1 MDNITQVRVGVFET
15 NSSSSHAVIIGGEA
29 AQDFGLSK
37 DILRAGFV
45 DVDVSDFTQR
55 VGDIDRDTI
64 IKLAALLSVCVDSLH
79 DEDGRNHTVE
89 GFRKT
94 DNGKR
99 VLDIFE
105 TLTGVKVRSVNISTY
120 LETEHNFRQ
129 VCEDAE
135 LIPIFLFSK
144 DSGIQFEYD

>member
-45 DVDVSDFTQR
+45 DIEVSGFANR
-55 VGDIDRDTI
+55 VGSVDNDTI
-64 IKLAALLSVCVDSLH
+64 TKLAALLSVCVDTINDADGNAHTITKFRES
-79 DEDGRNHTVE
+79 ED
-89 GFRKT
+89 
-94 DNGKR
+94 GKR
-99 VLDIFE
+99 VLDTFE
-105 TLTGVKVRSVNISTY
+105 SMTGVKVRSVNISSY

-129 VCEDAE
+129 VCQDAE
-135 LIPIFLFSK
+135 LIPIFLFST
-144 DSGIQFEYD
+144 DSGLQFDYD